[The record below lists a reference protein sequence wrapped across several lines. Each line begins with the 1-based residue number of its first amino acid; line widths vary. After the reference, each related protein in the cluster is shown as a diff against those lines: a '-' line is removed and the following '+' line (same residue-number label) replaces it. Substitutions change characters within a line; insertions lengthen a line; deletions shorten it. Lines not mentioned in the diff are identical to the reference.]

1 MLLANGFAPAGA
13 LNGFAP
19 PPPPPPPPPPNGFA
33 PPEVGADVL
42 NGLTAFELPKGLGLV
57 VVLPVEGAN
66 GLGALAPP
74 PPPLPA
80 LNVNAGADEGA
91 AVEPKV
97 KGAAAFAAA
106 CFSSTV
112 AAEGALAPNV
122 NDVDDAGVDDT
133 GGVTTFGLATVAPNK
148 PEVGAIV
155 GAVAAGAAPN
165 VNVAGFAVSA
175 GFTASSAGFAAPKVN
190 VVGFAVSAGF
200 AGEGASTVV
209 VGFTAPKTKGEDD
222 AGAGVALEVPKEE
235 SFVSPSSFFVVSIG
249 VGSLA
254 TAPKPVKAGGF
265 ASALGAVAKPPPKL
279 KVAGGGLAGSS
290 LFASSFVS
298 SFFGFVDAKKPS
310 KPLFSPSE
318 AADGEATT
326 GDGALV
332 PKVNVGAAAGLG
344 VPTAVAG
351 DTVLKRG
358 ADAFAGSVVVV
369 VVVVVVVIVAADG
382 ATALGVEPAKVNF
395 AVDGFT
401 SAPLPMLVPSGA
413 RK

>member
-1 MLLANGFAPAGA
+1 
-13 LNGFAP
+13 
-19 PPPPPPPPPPNGFA
+19 
-33 PPEVGADVL
+33 
-42 NGLTAFELPKGLGLV
+42 
-57 VVLPVEGAN
+57 VLPVEGAN

-91 AVEPKV
+91 ALEPKV

-112 AAEGALAPNV
+112 AAEGAPAPNV
-122 NDVDDAGVDDT
+122 NGVDDAGVDDT

-148 PEVGAIV
+148 PDVGAVV
-155 GAVAAGAAPN
+155 GAVAAGAPPN

-175 GFTASSAGFAAPKVN
+175 GFAASSAGFAAPKVN

-222 AGAGVALEVPKEE
+222 AGAGVALEVSKEE

-254 TAPKPVKAGGF
+254 AAPKPVKAGGF
-265 ASALGAVAKPPPKL
+265 VSNASALGAVAKPPPKL

-310 KPLFSPSE
+310 KPLFSPSG

-332 PKVNVGAAAGLG
+332 PKVNVDAAAGLGIFAAAGLG
-344 VPTAVAG
+344 VLTAVAG
-351 DTVLKRG
+351 DTALKRG

-369 VVVVVVVIVAADG
+369 VVVAADG

-401 SAPLPMLVPSGA
+401 SAPLPPPMLVPSGA